1 MEVHQAKQVE
11 LLPEGLRYTPLVKS
25 NVIIARRNLSLA
37 PVESSDS
44 YSYSGT
50 NSITFSAVGHQNQ
63 LQMMDTQ
70 SVYFTMQIK
79 FKDGL
84 PVEDAG
90 MAFEEIT
97 LSSNGQVL
105 ERIRD
110 AQYI

>member
-1 MEVHQAKQVE
+1 
-11 LLPEGLRYTPLVKS
+11 
-25 NVIIARRNLSLA
+25 
-37 PVESSDS
+37 
-44 YSYSGT
+44 
-50 NSITFSAVGHQNQ
+50 
-63 LQMMDTQ
+63 MDTQ
-70 SVYFTMQIK
+70 SVYFTMQIN
-79 FKDGL
+79 FVGGL